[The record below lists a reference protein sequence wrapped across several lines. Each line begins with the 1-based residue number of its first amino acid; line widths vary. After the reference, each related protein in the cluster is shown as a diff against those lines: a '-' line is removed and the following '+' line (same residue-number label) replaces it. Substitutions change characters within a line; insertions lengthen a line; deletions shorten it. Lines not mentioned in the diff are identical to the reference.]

1 MRTGASVG
9 ILLISVVFCA
19 GCFPNMRYLVKS
31 EFAGN
36 TASSGWTALPNG
48 DRQPQVEA
56 LPDGVKIAAGTW
68 EGPAFTVKPFDNCKL
83 EFAAKSDGRGYWCAA
98 FKDAKGEVMI
108 ADHYSSFDPS
118 ADWVACTFCL
128 RAKANAVSAVI
139 RFQPQDGK
147 PVMLRNVMV
156 SHASKK
162 QVAQWAD
169 SVHAAIPPVNYTP
182 PSDRFKYIPDTL
194 AKLRKGGKLRVVFLG
209 DSIANDTGS
218 SPLDVLLGRM
228 YPKAKIEVVT
238 SVGGGTCCQ
247 WYKNENRVEQY
258 VLDYKPDLLIIAGI
272 SHGYDTES
280 MRSVIRQVRA
290 QASPDIMI
298 MSGAVTPEQDCR
310 DGYVRYS
317 KLPSDTARNNAA
329 TFADRLR
336 SLAAE
341 EKVELFDM
349 RTAWDEYVAGSGK
362 PNAWF
367 MRDPVHANCR
377 GRQVLARIIER
388 YFRPEK

>member
-1 MRTGASVG
+1 M
-9 ILLISVVFCA
+9 
-19 GCFPNMRYLVKS
+19 
-31 EFAGN
+31 
-36 TASSGWTALPNG
+36 
-48 DRQPQVEA
+48 
-56 LPDGVKIAAGTW
+56 GT
-68 EGPAFTVKPFDNCKL
+68 
-83 EFAAKSDGRGYWCAA
+83 
-98 FKDAKGEVMI
+98 
-108 ADHYSSFDPS
+108 
-118 ADWVACTFCL
+118 
-128 RAKANAVSAVI
+128 
-139 RFQPQDGK
+139 
-147 PVMLRNVMV
+147 
-156 SHASKK
+156 
-162 QVAQWAD
+162 
-169 SVHAAIPPVNYTP
+169 
-182 PSDRFKYIPDTL
+182 
-194 AKLRKGGKLRVVFLG
+194 LRKGGRLRIVFLG